1 MAYKAP
7 GRHYREGIS
16 LIELFHMFPND
27 DVAER
32 WFEEQRWGT
41 PGEPDHCPMCG
52 EAEKVRQVPSRKPLP
67 YWCGSCRR
75 NFSVKTG
82 TVMHRSR
89 ISYQKWAIAIY
100 LWSTSLKGV
109 SSMKLHRDLGI
120 TQKAAYFLAQRLR
133 EAWTEDVSGMEGS
146 VEVDETYIGGKE
158 ANKHSKKKLRAGR
171 GGVGKTIVVGA
182 RNRETKRVS
191 ASVVKGTDKQT
202 LHGFIEDRV
211 AEGATVYTD
220 EHSSYKGMAFNH
232 ETVTHSVGQYV
243 DDMAHING
251 MESFWAMLKRGYHGT
266 FHQISPKHL
275 HRYVN
280 EFATRH
286 NLRPE
291 DTVDIMTATVT
302 KMVGKRL
309 MYKDLIG

>member
-16 LIELFHMFPND
+16 LIELFQMFPND
-27 DVAER
+27 EVAEK

-41 PGEPDHCPMCG
+41 PGQPDHCPMCG
-52 EAEKVRQVPSRKPLP
+52 ETEKVRSVPSRKPLP

-89 ISYQKWAIAIY
+89 IGYQKWAIAIY

-158 ANKHSKKKLRAGR
+158 RNKHRNKKLRAGR
-171 GGVGKTIVVGA
+171 GGVGKTIVAGA
-182 RNRETKRVS
+182 RNRDTKRVS
-191 ASVVKGTDKQT
+191 ASVIKSTDKGT
-202 LHGFIEDRV
+202 LHAFIENRV

-220 EHSSYKGMAFNH
+220 EHSGYKGMRFDH
-232 ETVTHSVGQYV
+232 QTVNHSVGQYV
-243 DDMAHING
+243 NDMAHTNG
-251 MESFWAMLKRGYHGT
+251 VESFWALLKRGYHGT

-291 DTVDIMTATVT
+291 DTRDIMTATVT

>member
-27 DVAER
+27 ETAEK

-41 PGEPDHCPMCG
+41 PGKPDHCPMCG
-52 EAEKVRQVPSRKPLP
+52 ETEKVRPVPSRKPLP

-100 LWSTSLKGV
+100 LWSTSIKGV

-133 EAWTEDVSGMEGS
+133 EAWSEDLSGMDGS

-158 ANKHSKKKLRAGR
+158 ANKHRNKKLRAGR
-171 GGVGKTIVVGA
+171 GAVGKTIVAGA
-182 RNRETKRVS
+182 RNRDTKRVS
-191 ASVVKGTDKQT
+191 ATVVKGTDKET
-202 LHGFIEDRV
+202 LHSFITNRV

-220 EHSSYKGMAFNH
+220 EHSGYKGMAFDH
-232 ETVTHSVGQYV
+232 QTVNHSVGQYV
-243 DDMAHING
+243 DDMAHTNG
-251 MESFWAMLKRGYHGT
+251 IESFWALLKRGYHGT

-291 DTVDIMTATVT
+291 DTRDIMATTVT